1 MRPAHEPHAA
11 ARTSATPIYD
21 ALFAEYRRLFRALPG
36 DRSGEELLR
45 FDAIMNSARPS
56 LPATPSAP
64 AMPSTG
70 RLRSHLQLHR
80 HRAAGD

>member
-11 ARTSATPIYD
+11 RISGTPIYD

-36 DRSGEELLR
+36 DRSGEEQLR

-56 LPATPSAP
+56 LPPTP
-64 AMPSTG
+64 
-70 RLRSHLQLHR
+70 HLQLHR
-80 HRAAGD
+80 HRAAEE